1 MSNGAVLTP
10 CVAIRGGGIDVEC
23 NLASAWIVEAKR
35 VNDERE
41 AWPKERMFCP
51 VQPGFYRCQK
61 FLKKKKGMV
70 NHIIELRNEKVKELM
85 KALPRAEDPN
95 DNYASSDA
103 ATNRPRREMIDQ
115 ISRVITVDVVTTTG
129 MASSVNLL
137 PTWRER
143 EVLAIELTEE
153 NLDLL
158 LEDPPAGSA
167 PWSPEINEPDV
178 TWLPRRRELRCQ
190 YYDSLKGRRVTKSM
204 QVDFGH
210 CLTDEDKQEQ
220 VDKVARELQ
229 RYFDENCSDAGPEMY
244 TAEDSD
250 GDDSDG
256 GDSDGAGSNDSGEP
270 QRKRR
275 RRSCS
280 LD

>member
-41 AWPKERMFCP
+41 AWPVERNFCP
-51 VQPGFYRCQK
+51 VQTGFYRCNK

-178 TWLPRRRELRCQ
+178 IWLPRRKELRAFYFDRQ
-190 YYDSLKGRRVTKSM
+190 KGRYCTKSM
-204 QVDFGH
+204 QVEFSH
-210 CLTDEDKQEQ
+210 CLNDDDKQEAC
-220 VDKVARELQ
+220 DKVARELQ
-229 RYFDENCSDAGPEMY
+229 RFFEANDDAEGEMS
-244 TAEDSD
+244 TAVDSD
-250 GDDSDG
+250 GD
-256 GDSDGAGSNDSGEP
+256 GSNDSDEP

-280 LD
+280 LY

>member
-1 MSNGAVLTP
+1 MSNGAVLIP

-41 AWPKERMFCP
+41 VLPVERHFVP
-51 VQPGFYRCQK
+51 VQTGVYRCQK
-61 FLKKKKGMV
+61 FLKNRKGMV

-95 DNYASSDA
+95 DSYASSDA

-115 ISRVITVDVVTTTG
+115 ISNVITVDVVTTTG